1 MSNYHKEI
9 LSYFTRLD
17 IEGLKLYLKDG
28 YSYQDTTKE
37 IFLEK
42 IEEIFQS
49 LKTTG
54 DTELIICKGTC
65 CSEECSNAGKTGY
78 LMIGN
83 QSRSHISLI
92 FELEHDDI
100 KDIYQCHFMN
110 TNKDAGELKRSLYI
124 RLGKDDDVSFRKD
137 LSYYIKVN
145 EATQAYSELHTTP
158 TSVIT
163 FLELCYWLDKHYF
176 LNEKIGAY
184 TVFEPLMR
192 WTPFTES
199 YAYFSK
205 WREYIEANL
214 TQIEEANKCLLK
226 IQDIEEKL
234 IEWVLKFDKLFDE
247 APFEMMYMAI
257 RSNEVYTIEGKEN
270 IHFIGH
276 EFQQTFDFAE
286 NHQTH
291 QKQLLKK
298 FNTLT
303 KEETRL
309 IFNESQINQL
319 HSDVFKLSYHLEQ
332 RKLAKELGIEI
343 PFNIENDI

>member
-1 MSNYHKEI
+1 MIEDSYHKLI
-9 LSYFTRLD
+9 LTYFSKLD
-17 IEGLKLYLKDG
+17 IDGLKLHLKDG

-42 IEEIFQS
+42 IEEIFTS
-49 LKTTG
+49 LKTAG

-65 CSEECSNAGKTGY
+65 CSEECDNAGKTGY

-92 FELEHDDI
+92 FELDNDDI

-110 TNKDAGELKRSLYI
+110 TDKDAGELKRSLFI

-137 LSYYIKVN
+137 LGYYIKVN
-145 EATQAYSELHTTP
+145 EATQAYRELYTTP

-163 FLELCYWLDKHYF
+163 FSELCYWLDKHYF

-192 WTPFTES
+192 WTPFSES

-205 WREYIEANL
+205 WREYIEVNL
-214 TQIEEANKCLLK
+214 TQIYEANKRLLE
-226 IQDIEEKL
+226 IRFNEEKL
-234 IEWVLKFDKLFDE
+234 IEWV
-247 APFEMMYMAI
+247 
-257 RSNEVYTIEGKEN
+257 
-270 IHFIGH
+270 
-276 EFQQTFDFAE
+276 QQAFDFAE
-286 NHQTH
+286 NHQLH

-303 KEETRL
+303 IEETRL

-332 RKLAKELGIEI
+332 RRLAKELGIEI
-343 PFNIENDI
+343 PFNIEN